1 MTYPTF
7 RRFAALFLL
16 LLVTG
21 VCTAEQY
28 RWSGVE
34 RIVVFGDSHG
44 AYPALVGML
53 QKANVID
60 TELAWAGGATH
71 LVGLGDYVDRGP
83 ESRKILDLLM
93 RLEKEAPAVGGMVHV
108 LLGNHEI
115 MNMTGDLRYVAAEEY
130 AAFAKDDIQLI
141 AGFPTGF
148 LAHRVAFSLF
158 GHYGSWLAKK
168 PLMIVINDAA
178 FVHGGLSEGLAKL
191 KLEQINEQAGQDLRD
206 FMVAQRDLFDAGVF
220 TYEDDFRV
228 MQEKALVL
236 ASADNEELG
245 EVLRGEPDETI
256 GEELDEPITEDE
268 GEAIRDAAAV
278 LNRTIQGLPFSP
290 HGPVWYR
297 RTAMCHP
304 FNEYPVT
311 SDILKHLEAERVF
324 IGHTVTNS
332 HRVGRRLDGLVYQV
346 DTGMLTSHYEGVPA
360 MTVIE
365 GGEVQVYYADH
376 DGPSTPIQ
384 VANREWERP
393 YGMTDAEIEDFL
405 LNATVVL
412 DEELP
417 TGITKPHRLTLEQ
430 NGRRMRAVFK
440 TEDSHPGLEKGRW
453 ERSGENSDRYVYD
466 VAAYKLDRHMGLDMT
481 PVAVLRTHDGDRGV
495 VQYWVENS
503 ILESERR
510 EQDVPY
516 TGYCDPNAQW
526 KLQDAIDILIHN
538 VDRNQT
544 NILWDR
550 DNWYLW
556 LIDNSRA
563 FRTSRRAPRIYSS
576 TKVIPNEWFA
586 TSLEK
591 LTVENMHYLSDYL
604 NRSQINAIELRAE
617 KILKNR

>member
-1 MTYPTF
+1 MSYRIF
-7 RRFAALFLL
+7 KHVAALFLL
-16 LLVTG
+16 LLATG
-21 VCTAEQY
+21 VCNAEQY
-28 RWSGVE
+28 RFDGVE
-34 RIVVFGDSHG
+34 RVVVFGDSHG
-44 AYPALVGML
+44 AYSALVAML
-53 QKANVID
+53 FKAGVID
-60 TELAWAGGATH
+60 DELNWVGGKTH
-71 LVGLGDYVDRGP
+71 LVGLGDYLDRGP

-93 RLEKEAPAVGGMVHV
+93 RLEKEAPAAGGMVHV

-115 MNMTGDLRYVAAEEY
+115 MNMTGDLRYVSAEEY
-130 AAFAKDDIQLI
+130 AAFAKDDIQLM

-148 LAHRVAFSLF
+148 LAHRVAFSLY
-158 GHYGSWLAKK
+158 GHYGSWLATK

-178 FVHGGLSEGLAKL
+178 FVHGGLSEELARL

-220 TYEDDFRV
+220 TYEDDFRG
-228 MQEKALVL
+228 MQEKALALV
-236 ASADNEELG
+236 SADKEEPG
-245 EVLRGEPDETI
+245 ETI
-256 GEELDEPITEDE
+256 PEEVS
-268 GEAIRDAAAV
+268 EAVRNAAAV
-278 LNRTIQGLPFSP
+278 LNRTVQGLPFSP

-311 SDILKHLEAERVF
+311 DGILEGLGAKRVF

-332 HRVGRRLDGLVYQV
+332 HRVGRRLDGLVYAT

-365 GGEVQVYYADH
+365 GGEVQVYYADR
-376 DGPSTPIQ
+376 DGPSEPNQ
-384 VANREWERP
+384 EANREWERP
-393 YGMTDAEIEDFL
+393 YGMTDAEIEEFL
-405 LNATVVL
+405 FNATVVL

-417 TGITKPHRLTLEQ
+417 TGITKPHRLTLERD
-430 NGRRMRAVFK
+430 GKRMRAVFK

-481 PVAVLRTHDGDRGV
+481 PVGVLRNHAGKTGV

-503 ILESERR
+503 MLEIERR

-538 VDRNQT
+538 EDRNQT

-550 DNWYLW
+550 GEWFLW

-563 FRTSRRAPRIYSS
+563 FRTSRRAPRYLSS

-586 TSLEK
+586 ASLEK
-591 LTVENMHYLSDYL
+591 LTVENMGFLGDYL
-604 NRSQINAIELRAE
+604 NRSQISALETRAE
-617 KILKNR
+617 KMLENR